1 MNGFLSKKN
10 GSLTIFAKTSAN
22 IDSLLSKL
30 LAINE
35 KDSGQSILSSRNA
48 KIVKDPQKNNNYF
61 LFLFLIASFGLISCV
76 PTRQVQEK
84 IAIQTTNSKLDDV
97 MKGGV
102 LKVGTTGDFKPFSYQ
117 LDTKSNVFYGVDI
130 ELAKDL
136 AASLGAKVEF
146 IKTSWPTLLT
156 DLQAGKFDIGMSGI
170 TIKLARQQ
178 QALFSIPL
186 LSSGKAAITRDENA
200 ARFTSI
206 EAINQ
211 VGVRVIVNPGGTN
224 EAFARANFPNA
235 TIVENGENLSVF
247 QKIVDGQAD
256 LMVTDAVETLI
267 QEQIHP
273 ELEAVNPDQPF
284 NFFEMGYLL
293 PRDHTFKAY
302 VDQWLNLRQKDGK
315 YQAIFDEALLKIK
328 ERFGNKQ

>member
-1 MNGFLSKKN
+1 MNRFDKVNFS
-10 GSLTIFAKTSAN
+10 
-22 IDSLLSKL
+22 
-30 LAINE
+30 
-35 KDSGQSILSSRNA
+35 QILC
-48 KIVKDPQKNNNYF
+48 
-61 LFLFLIASFGLISCV
+61 LFLIGSFGLLSCA
-76 PTRQVQEK
+76 PNLQVQEK
-84 IAIQTTNSKLDDV
+84 TAIANTYSKLDDIINR
-97 MKGGV
+97 GI

-117 LDTKSNVFYGVDI
+117 IDTKSNIFYGVDI

-136 AASLGAKVEF
+136 AASLDIKVQF
-146 IKTSWPTLLT
+146 VKTSWPTLLE

-170 TIKLARQQ
+170 TIKLARQR

-186 LSSGKAAITRDENA
+186 LSSGKVAITRDENA

-206 EAINQ
+206 AAINQ
-211 VGVRVIVNPGGTN
+211 KSVRVIVNPGGTN

-235 TIVENGENLSVF
+235 TIIENGENLSIF
-247 QKIVDGQAD
+247 QKIVDGKAD

-302 VDQWLNLRQKDGK
+302 VDQWLNLRQKDGT
-315 YQAIFDEALLKIK
+315 YEQVFDTALNKISALLKK
-328 ERFGNKQ
+328 